1 MVTIKEDSMKRLSI
15 VRDPVYLEHK
25 TGEFHPESHHRLEVL
40 YRLLDQVEI
49 KKLYGT
55 LEPRKAT
62 RAEIEYIH
70 SPAYFKKAEA
80 TAGKSVTYLDPDTVA
95 SAGTFKAA
103 LYAAGGVL
111 AGIDSLFSGAADSV
125 LALIRPPGH
134 HAEHDGGMGFCIFNN
149 VAVGAVYAMKQHTI
163 ERVLIV
169 DWDLHHGNGTQHAF
183 YADPRVLYFST
194 HQYPYYPGSGAA
206 DEVGQG
212 AGEGFTVNVPL
223 APGMGDNE
231 YLTIFR
237 NILTPIADRYRPQ
250 LVIVSAGFDTYRD
263 DPLGGM
269 ELTSSG
275 YATLTEIVKTIA
287 EMHAE
292 GRLLVALEGGYD
304 LRGLQES
311 VKSVIH
317 TLISETK
324 SGLPVYDREK
334 DNGSYIENVLAV
346 QRRFWDCF

>member
-1 MVTIKEDSMKRLSI
+1 MKRLSI

-25 TGEFHPESHHRLEVL
+25 TGEFHPESHHRLEAL
-40 YRLLDQVEI
+40 YSLLDQAEM
-49 KKLYGT
+49 KKLYEP

-70 SPAYFKKAEA
+70 SPAYYEKAEA
-80 TAGKSVTYLDPDTVA
+80 TSGQRVTYLDPDTVA
-95 SAGTFKAA
+95 SPGTFEAA
-103 LYAAGGVL
+103 LYATGGIL
-111 AGIDSLFSGAADSV
+111 AGIDTLFSDAADSV

-149 VAVGAVYAMKQHTI
+149 VAVGAVYAMEQHTI
-163 ERVLIV
+163 KRVLIV

-183 YADPRVLYFST
+183 YGDPRVLYFST
-194 HQYPYYPGSGAA
+194 HQYPYYPGSGAV
-206 DEVGQG
+206 DEVGRG
-212 AGEGFTVNVPL
+212 EGEGFTVNVPL
-223 APGMGDNE
+223 AAGKGNDE
-231 YLTIFR
+231 YIGIFR
-237 NILTPIADRYRPQ
+237 SILTPIADQYRPQ

-275 YATLTEIVKTIA
+275 YATLTEIVKSIA
-287 EMHAE
+287 ERHAE

-304 LRGLQES
+304 LQGLREC

-317 TLISETK
+317 TLIGDTE
-324 SGLPVYDREK
+324 SGLPDYDTVK

-346 QRRFWDCF
+346 QRRFWHCF